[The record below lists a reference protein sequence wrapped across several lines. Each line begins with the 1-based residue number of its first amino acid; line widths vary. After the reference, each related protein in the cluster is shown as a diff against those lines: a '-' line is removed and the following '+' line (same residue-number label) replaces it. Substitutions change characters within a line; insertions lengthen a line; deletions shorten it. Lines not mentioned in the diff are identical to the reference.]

1 MMRAMI
7 HRGPDDDGYD
17 EASLS
22 TAADAPTCGLGFR
35 RLAILD
41 LSPAG
46 HQPMINPDTG
56 DRLIF
61 NGEIYNFRR
70 LRAEL
75 ESNGVRFRSTGDSE
89 VLLRALSAW
98 GEAALDRLDGM
109 FAFAFHDAASGR
121 VLLARDPLGIKP
133 LYLSHG
139 RAGVVFASEIRAVLA
154 SGLVPLDLDPAG
166 IAGYFA
172 YGSPQ
177 DPLTIHRH
185 VRSLPAGTC
194 TWIDAISLESG
205 TSAERRFWRFP
216 TPEPYGAGD
225 ALAVR
230 RELAAAMAEQC
241 VADVPLS
248 IFLSGGI
255 DSAAIAGFAKA
266 EKPDVATFSVGF
278 EGVNTPDELAD
289 AAATATALG
298 THHFQTVLDAD
309 WIQAQWQQWLRAAD
323 RPSVDG
329 LNMYI
334 VSGAVSD
341 RETKVALSG
350 IGADEIFGGYPLFRT
365 VPAILR
371 SLAPVSWVPRS
382 LRLAAGRLLLAPFRP
397 SRQRRGLSLLSADPS
412 VLGLLLSFRRLHDD
426 DDLASFGFAAD
437 RLGLRPDFLPYAAVD
452 NLSLD
457 GLDAF
462 HTISRAE
469 CGLYMNNT
477 LLRDADV
484 NSMAHSLEVRVPFLS
499 RRIVETV
506 FRLPA
511 AAVAPVAAPPKH
523 LLRESAAGILPK
535 SVFDRPKKGF
545 SLPLGDWMF
554 GPLRDEC
561 EAAVDEVAACPLLD
575 GPGVRRLWDECR
587 TGRGTIH
594 WTKPLSLVAL
604 GSYMR
609 KVRDRARRSLA

>member
-1 MMRAMI
+1 MV
-7 HRGPDDDGYD
+7 HRGPDDEGY
-17 EASLS
+17 EEFPVSASEG
-22 TAADAPTCGLGFR
+22 PFCGFGFQ
-35 RLAILD
+35 RLVILD
-41 LSPAG
+41 LSDDG
-46 HQPMINPDTG
+46 HQPIVNRETG

-61 NGEIYNFRR
+61 NGEIYNFRG

-75 ESNGVRFRSTGDSE
+75 QSRGVRFRSTGDSE

-109 FAFAFHDAASGR
+109 FAFAFHHAASGR

-133 LYLSHG
+133 LYVSHG
-139 RAGVVFASEIRAVLA
+139 RAGVVFASEIRAILA
-154 SGLVPLDLDPAG
+154 SGLVPTDLDPAG
-166 IAGYFA
+166 IAAYFA

-185 VRSLPAGTC
+185 IRSLPAGTC
-194 TWIDAISLESG
+194 TWIDAVSLESG

-216 TPEPYGAGD
+216 TPEA
-225 ALAVR
+225 AVAADVSAIR
-230 RELAAAMAEQC
+230 GELAAAVAEQC
-241 VADVPLS
+241 VADVPLG

-255 DSAAIAGFAKA
+255 DSATLAAFARLGKRDA
-266 EKPDVATFSVGF
+266 STFSVGF
-278 EGVNTPDELAD
+278 EGVNTSDELAE
-289 AAATATALG
+289 ATATADALG

-309 WIQAQWQQWLRAAD
+309 WIQGQWQQWLRAAD

-341 RETKVALSG
+341 LETKVALSG

-365 VPAILR
+365 VPALLR
-371 SLAPVSWVPRS
+371 SLSAVSWVPRS
-382 LRLAAGRLLLAPFRP
+382 LRVAAGRALLAPFRP
-397 SRQRRGLSLLSADPS
+397 SRRRRGLSLLSADHS
-412 VLGLLLSFRRLHDD
+412 ILGLLLSFRRLLDD
-426 DDLASFGFAAD
+426 DDLSSFGLAAD
-437 RLGLRPDFLPYAAVD
+437 RLGLRPDFLPYATVD
-452 NLSLD
+452 DLSLG

-499 RRIVETV
+499 RRIVEAV
-506 FRLPA
+506 FRLPTD
-511 AAVAPVAAPPKH
+511 AVAPAGAPPKH
-523 LLRESAAGILPK
+523 LLRESAADILPK

-554 GPLRDEC
+554 GPLRAEC

-587 TGRGTIH
+587 AGRGTIH

-604 GSYMR
+604 GSYLR
-609 KVRDRARRSLA
+609 KVRDLDRRSLT